1 MEHVVIVQRIPASR
15 IMRLVVSIFSSIHI
29 FLCFLGLRPQKKG
42 RKISAAEVVDHHA
55 TNEKDLEELPAE
67 CKIFDMKKAGCTLA
81 WEFFNDEEPLRS
93 ELVNLN

>member
-1 MEHVVIVQRIPASR
+1 M
-15 IMRLVVSIFSSIHI
+15 
-29 FLCFLGLRPQKKG
+29 
-42 RKISAAEVVDHHA
+42 AEVVDHHE

-93 ELVNLN
+93 ELVKLN